1 MKLFITMCLFT
12 FVTGQNLS
20 DINSLSTP
28 NINDLKA
35 LEKKIDLEEEFE
47 NKELYSE
54 DLSDV
59 NIISEDESQTIDS
72 KFFGYDYFER
82 DISFFDN
89 LPTPSNYL
97 LGPGDEIFI
106 SMWGE
111 NNSRENYLI
120 NKDGMIFY
128 ENIGFISLSNLTLT
142 EAKNVLVE
150 KLSNVFSTLQSTD
163 NPTDLSVELG
173 KLKSINIY
181 ITGQVNNPG
190 INLIHPFSNI
200 FTALVQS
207 GGIKSQ
213 GSLRQI
219 KHIRNGEII
228 QNIDFYQLFING
240 VYSFKQENLID
251 GDIIHVP
258 VIKTRVD
265 IEGEVKLPLSFEL
278 LPNEQ
283 LSDLV
288 NFAGGFSSNASNY
301 ITIDQVIPI
310 TERLSEDNAK
320 SSINVSFSQ
329 SKSTKLNNGD
339 KVIVLPIKD
348 VQSKVEIYGKIKN
361 PGKYAAQGMSLKNIL
376 DIAGGFDDP
385 IFRKTIQDDIV
396 ILRKDENQFYSNEII
411 INYNDADSFPLKV
424 DDKIFVYENINYR
437 NSFTYRVE
445 GEVNKPGTY
454 PLKRGITVGQAID
467 LSGGLTE
474 LSTFENIVVSQEF
487 TNIDEDG
494 NEVSI
499 IENVANVTLD
509 FELSQNSIIKVI
521 PFENV
526 VSVKGNVYNPG
537 LVAFEKGITMTDAII
552 QAGGYKP
559 YSLKKSSYV
568 KRANGEIDKAQIFGG
583 RTKRL
588 MPGDTVFVP
597 VNPDPSDFDLTT
609 FVADLST
616 TLANIAAILLIVDNQ
631 ND

>member
-1 MKLFITMCLFT
+1 
-12 FVTGQNLS
+12 
-20 DINSLSTP
+20 
-28 NINDLKA
+28 
-35 LEKKIDLEEEFE
+35 
-47 NKELYSE
+47 
-54 DLSDV
+54 
-59 NIISEDESQTIDS
+59 
-72 KFFGYDYFER
+72 
-82 DISFFDN
+82 
-89 LPTPSNYL
+89 
-97 LGPGDEIFI
+97 
-106 SMWGE
+106 
-111 NNSRENYLI
+111 
-120 NKDGMIFY
+120 MIFY

-181 ITGQVNNPG
+181 VTGQVNNPG

-207 GGIKSQ
+207 GGIKTQ

-258 VIKTRVD
+258 VIQTRVD

-310 TERLSEDNAK
+310 AERLSEDNAK

-396 ILRKDENQFYSNEII
+396 ILRKDENQFYSNEMI
-411 INYNDADSFPLKV
+411 INYNDADSFSLEV

-454 PLKRGITVGQAID
+454 PLKKGITVGQAIN

-537 LVAFEKGITMTDAII
+537 LVAFEKGITMSEAIT

-559 YSLKKSSYV
+559 YSLKKSAYV
-568 KRANGEIDKAQIFGG
+568 KRANGEIDKAKILGG

-597 VNPDPSDFDLTT
+597 VDPDPSDFDLTT
-609 FVADLST
+609 FIADLST

>member
-1 MKLFITMCLFT
+1 MCLFT
-12 FVTGQNLS
+12 FVSGQNLS
-20 DINSLSTP
+20 DINSLSTK
-28 NINDLKA
+28 NINDLKT
-35 LEKKIDLEEEFE
+35 LEKKIDLEKEFE
-47 NKELYSE
+47 NKEQYSE
-54 DLSDV
+54 DLSNV
-59 NIISEDESQTIDS
+59 NIISEDESQIIDS

-181 ITGQVNNPG
+181 VTGQVNNPG

-207 GGIKSQ
+207 GGIKTQ

-258 VIKTRVD
+258 VIQTRVD

-310 TERLSEDNAK
+310 AERLSEDNAK

-396 ILRKDENQFYSNEII
+396 ILRKDENQFYSNEMI
-411 INYNDADSFPLKV
+411 INYNDADSFSLEV

-454 PLKRGITVGQAID
+454 PLKKGITVGQAIN

-537 LVAFEKGITMTDAII
+537 LVAFEKGITMSEAIT

-559 YSLKKSSYV
+559 YSLKKSAYV
-568 KRANGEIDKAQIFGG
+568 KRANGEIDKAKIFGG

-597 VNPDPSDFDLTT
+597 VDPDPSDFDLTT
-609 FVADLST
+609 FIADLST